1 LAEYSKYDILNKD
14 LSLIEMQ
21 VSILSNK
28 YKDAVER
35 NQELEEIVEVLQ
47 NDNAV
52 LNKKI
57 AKFESEA
64 GNLQIEGNQ
73 TLFSS
78 LNTKE
83 REELKIKL
91 KNLIS
96 KIDNHIS
103 S

>member
-1 LAEYSKYDILNKD
+1 
-14 LSLIEMQ
+14 MQ

-57 AKFESEA
+57 TKFESEA

>member
-1 LAEYSKYDILNKD
+1 MAEYSKYDILTKE
-14 LSLIEMQ
+14 LTLIEVQ
-21 VSILSNK
+21 VSVLNNK
-28 YKDAVER
+28 YKDAVAR
-35 NQELEEIVEVLQ
+35 NQELEEIIEELQ
-47 NDNAV
+47 KENAL

-57 AKFESEA
+57 AKLESEP
-64 GNLQIEGNQ
+64 GVLQMEGNQ

-83 REELKIKL
+83 REDLKIKL
-91 KNLIS
+91 KSLIS

>member
-1 LAEYSKYDILNKD
+1 MAEYSKFDILTRD
-14 LSLIEMQ
+14 LSQIEVQ
-21 VSILSNK
+21 VSVLSNK
-28 YKDAVER
+28 YKDALDR
-35 NQELEEIVEVLQ
+35 NQELEDSIKELQKEIAL
-47 NDNAV
+47 

-57 AKFESEA
+57 AKLESNP
-64 GNLQIEGNQ
+64 GNLQFEGNQ
-73 TLFSS
+73 TQFSS

-91 KNLIS
+91 KSLIS

>member
-1 LAEYSKYDILNKD
+1 LAEYSKYDILTKE
-14 LSLIEMQ
+14 LTLIEVQ
-21 VSILSNK
+21 VSVLNNK
-28 YKDAVER
+28 YKDAVAR
-35 NQELEEIVEVLQ
+35 NQELEEIIEELQ
-47 NDNAV
+47 KENAL

-57 AKFESEA
+57 AKLESEP
-64 GNLQIEGNQ
+64 GVLQIEGNQ

-83 REELKIKL
+83 REDLKIKL
-91 KNLIS
+91 KSFIS

>member
-1 LAEYSKYDILNKD
+1 MAEYSKYDILTKE
-14 LSLIEMQ
+14 LTLIEVQ
-21 VSILSNK
+21 VSVLNNK
-28 YKDAVER
+28 YKDAVAR
-35 NQELEEIVEVLQ
+35 NQELEEIIEELQ
-47 NDNAV
+47 KENAL

-57 AKFESEA
+57 AKLESEP
-64 GNLQIEGNQ
+64 GVLQIEGNQ

-83 REELKIKL
+83 REDLKIKL
-91 KNLIS
+91 KSLIS

>member
-1 LAEYSKYDILNKD
+1 LAEYSKYDILTKE
-14 LSLIEMQ
+14 LTLIEVQ
-21 VSILSNK
+21 VSVLNNK
-28 YKDAVER
+28 YKDAVAR
-35 NQELEEIVEVLQ
+35 NQELEEIIEELQ
-47 NDNAV
+47 KENAL

-57 AKFESEA
+57 AKLESEP
-64 GNLQIEGNQ
+64 GVLQIEGNQ

-83 REELKIKL
+83 REDLKIKL
-91 KNLIS
+91 KSLIS

>member
-1 LAEYSKYDILNKD
+1 LAEYSKYDILTKE
-14 LSLIEMQ
+14 LTLIEVQ
-21 VSILSNK
+21 VSVLNNK
-28 YKDAVER
+28 YKDAVAR
-35 NQELEEIVEVLQ
+35 NQELEEIIEELQ
-47 NDNAV
+47 KENAL

-57 AKFESEA
+57 AKLESEP
-64 GNLQIEGNQ
+64 GVLQMEGNQ

-83 REELKIKL
+83 REDLKIKL
-91 KNLIS
+91 KSLIS

>member
-1 LAEYSKYDILNKD
+1 MAEYSKYDILNKD
-14 LSLIEMQ
+14 LAQIEMQ

-35 NQELEEIVEVLQ
+35 NQELEEIVEELQ
-47 NDNAV
+47 KENAL
-52 LNKKI
+52 LNKKM
-57 AKFESEA
+57 AKFQSEPV
-64 GNLQIEGNQ
+64 NFQFEGNQ
-73 TLFSS
+73 ALFSS